1 MNQINEE
8 PKDIYKAAMANIGYR
23 VAMQSIRKVMRDS
36 GTNDVAKLNSIMCII
51 HSFEKDLKE
60 D

>member
-1 MNQINEE
+1 MNQITEE
-8 PKDIYKAAMANIGYR
+8 RSDIYKVAMEGIQYR